1 MEFKRFDIVR
11 TKKNVA
17 LDDLYLKGGEE
28 FTVVRHAENTICCI
42 ARGEDKMQYFRP
54 EQQVKPCID
63 PKFLVNHGKLIASE
77 SITSAW
83 GDTHNIFTYELNG
96 EIWYYSYFIDKD
108 GIKHIKSLSK
118 IGEITE

>member
-1 MEFKRFDIVR
+1 MTIYEKHMGVR
-11 TKKNVA
+11 TIHG
-17 LDDLYLKGGEE
+17 DGIITSIDLMTKPVITY
-28 FTVVRHAENTICCI
+28 TVCLSNGREITLT
-42 ARGEDKMQYFRP
+42 
-54 EQQVKPCID
+54 EQQAKPHID

-83 GDTHNIFTYELNG
+83 GDIHNIFTYELNG

>member
-1 MEFKRFDIVR
+1 MTVYE
-11 TKKNVA
+11 KNIEVKTIYGDGIIIDA
-17 LDDLYLKGGEE
+17 DTITSPVITY
-28 FTVVRHAENTICCI
+28 TVILT
-42 ARGEDKMQYFRP
+42 RGKEVTLT
-54 EQQVKPCID
+54 EQQVKPRID

-77 SITSAW
+77 SIVGAW

-108 GIKHIKSLSK
+108 SIKHIKSLSK

>member
-1 MEFKRFDIVR
+1 MMIYEKHMGVR
-11 TKKNVA
+11 TIHG
-17 LDDLYLKGGEE
+17 DGIITSIDLMTKPVITY
-28 FTVVRHAENTICCI
+28 TVCLSNGREITLT
-42 ARGEDKMQYFRP
+42 
-54 EQQVKPCID
+54 EQQVKSHID

-96 EIWYYSYFIDKD
+96 EIWYYSYFIDKED
-108 GIKHIKSLSK
+108 IKHIKSLSK